1 MGIRPS
7 PSLLAGWDRLIVQ
20 MDRHPQNEQ
29 QLFEQILQDPHS
41 EIRHVFLEKRKFW
54 RRKNINNFWRPI
66 AEEVVMIY
74 ANWMVGVKAKV
85 QGLKF
90 HGLFS
95 DTSC

>member
-1 MGIRPS
+1 
-7 PSLLAGWDRLIVQ
+7 

-54 RRKNINNFWRPI
+54 RRKNI
-66 AEEVVMIY
+66 VMIY